1 MRLRSFHAANVAEA
15 LQQVRAA
22 LGDDAIIVATHDE
35 PNGVRVTAAVD
46 DSAPA
51 PVAAAPIHKAV
62 ISDKAPEPTF
72 VDQAAEL
79 FYQHGLPSQ
88 SAEKLINYI
97 VAQSAIDWRRTLIDA
112 LASQLHWEVLN
123 PIDKPIML
131 LGPTGAGKTLATSKW
146 AVELASQGHKVQLYT
161 TDTARAG
168 GVAQLAD
175 LVRWVHIPV
184 IEVET
189 AHALTDGLQMLGR
202 GQVTLIDTAGVNIYD
217 EAERKEILALLKAV
231 EGQVLPV
238 LALPAGGD
246 AQEQAAMAELFSQ
259 HGVKHLLTTKWD
271 AARRYGGL
279 LHAAIQHNLT
289 FTHYS
294 AGTRAAAGVP
304 PLTAAQLAAFLQ
316 PDLKGNLL

>member
-1 MRLRSFHAANVAEA
+1 MRLRSFHAASVAEA
-15 LQQVRAA
+15 LHQIRVA

-51 PVAAAPIHKAV
+51 PVAAALNKTV
-62 ISDKAPEPTF
+62 ISDQAPEPSF

-79 FYQHGLPSQ
+79 FYQHGVPSQ

-97 VAQSAIDWRRTLIDA
+97 VAQSAADWRHALIDA
-112 LASQLHWEVLN
+112 LTTQLSWETLN
-123 PIDKPIML
+123 PVDKPIML

-168 GVAQLAD
+168 GVAQLSD

-184 IEVET
+184 IEVES

-217 EAERKEILALLKAV
+217 EAERKEILGLLKAT
-231 EGQVLPV
+231 EGQVLSV

-246 AQEQAAMAELFSQ
+246 AFEQAAMAELFSQ
-259 HGVKHLLTTKWD
+259 HGVQHLLTTKWD
-271 AARRYGGL
+271 AAKRYGGL

-316 PDLKGNLL
+316 PDLKGNNA